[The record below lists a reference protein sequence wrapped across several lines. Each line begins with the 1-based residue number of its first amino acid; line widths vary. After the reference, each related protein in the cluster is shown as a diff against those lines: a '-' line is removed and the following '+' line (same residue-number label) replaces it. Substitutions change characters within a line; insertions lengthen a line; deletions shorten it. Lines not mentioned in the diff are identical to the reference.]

1 MPAGALAAINDGSA
15 SFTVAVSDVAGNTYT
30 SNLPFDVNSDASGL
44 AMDAISEDNYLN
56 AQELGQALVV
66 TGTSV
71 NVTEGSTVTLLF
83 NNISYTAQVSA
94 SGRWTV
100 IVPAEAL
107 TALADGPYTL
117 TVTAT
122 DSGGANLSDEV
133 ALHVLAMLA
142 ATPIILHETR
152 LAQPHG

>member
-1 MPAGALAAINDGSA
+1 
-15 SFTVAVSDVAGNTYT
+15 
-30 SNLPFDVNSDASGL
+30 
-44 AMDAISEDNYLN
+44 
-56 AQELGQALVV
+56 V

-107 TALADGPYTL
+107 KALADGPYTL

-122 DSGGANLSDEV
+122 DSGGATLSSEA
-133 ALHVLAMLA
+133 ALSVLATLPA
-142 ATPIILHETR
+142 PQIVSAF
-152 LAQPHG
+152 GD